1 MTKYFRRI
9 WISLVS
15 EATIGA
21 PGGLRQAGPEGPW
34 GGMPIWVGASGRREG
49 RPPRCGGAA
58 AVGDTLARDFDSVR
72 IRAGTLLP
80 DHSGDRYRGLG
91 FDRRHAERVEA
102 GE

>member
-1 MTKYFRRI
+1 MTKYFKRI

-15 EATIGA
+15 KATIGA

-34 GGMPIWVGASGRREG
+34 GGMPIWVRASGRREG

-80 DHSGDRYRGLG
+80 DHREIATGGSGLTGVTPRG
-91 FDRRHAERVEA
+91 
-102 GE
+102 